1 MEKVCREVRAS
12 IFQMEKV
19 RREVRASIFQMEKVC
34 RESRASIF
42 QMEKVC
48 RDVRS
53 TFRDFPKR
61 CPSVPTTFW
70 DFLNE
75 MYLDKEKYF
84 LLYFK
89 QNEMKFLQERFIM
102 RKLLLLWAAALCFL
116 LFSCSKATISD
127 VKNSDEAEGYISEIS
142 PTLIA
147 RTDSIF
153 IRFTKD
159 ITGNVE
165 KSLSTLGVKGKW
177 EKVNEREVRFTP
189 KDILKSSVQMQV
201 CVNLAKLFSL
211 DENLSYYHNFIAD
224 KADFS
229 VELDGLEIADSSDEF
244 SLSGTLV
251 TDVPVDLATA
261 EKMLSVSYSTKSKI
275 EWDEEPKSAARYF
288 KISGIEKGEHD
299 RKLSISWNGK
309 PIGADKKIS
318 KKYTIVNK
326 YEFSVLDVNFQ
337 SENAIL
343 VSFSNKLSTTQDIEN
358 AFIAEGSAGGRANV
372 NTTINKNLLTFYTD
386 GNWNNLAVLT
396 VLDGLESDN
405 GQYLASN
412 VEIIKS
418 VNWEKPEIKFM
429 TDGVII
435 PTTKDTHLTVG
446 TKNLTGLLIQAYA
459 IYDYNMS
466 QFLQVNELD
475 GTRELYRV
483 GEPVWEK
490 KVSFDW
496 KDDDTNRFVPRAL
509 DVSELAKKYPSGMFQ
524 IRVTFRRD
532 QIKYVCREGHRDFSS
547 FKFPDDT
554 IEDVKDDE
562 ESSWWDYYND
572 MDYDDRR
579 TFWYY
584 DDDPCHPAYYMPRYN
599 SKCLIQRNILISD
612 IGLQAKASKDNGVD
626 MLHIAVTDM
635 KTTKPIANASVKVL
649 SFVGS
654 TISEGKT
661 DKDGLIAL
669 KSTGKVH
676 LVTATNGSQTSYL
689 KINAASL
696 LSVDHFEISGEKS
709 KDSLKGF
716 IYGERGV
723 WRPGDKMFLTFV
735 LQDEKKTLPKDI
747 PVLFEL
753 TDPLGRSAMQK
764 TLTDGINGFYA
775 IEAKTDKDA
784 ATGLWTASVSIGGNT
799 WTKSLR
805 VESVVPNRLSISLE
819 ADKKIL
825 DQGRNSFTLKGA
837 WLHGAPT
844 PNYQA
849 DVRVSFTPA
858 RTVFDGFG
866 EYTFTNP
873 QNSFTSTRETLWE
886 GQLDSNSEAKFS
898 ERLEMVDDAPGM
910 MKANMISRI
919 FEPSGAFSTQSTSF
933 DYSPYSR
940 YVGLKLPKGDAARGM
955 LLTDTD
961 HTCDVALLNA
971 DGTKCSQGELRYTI
985 YKLEWKWWWEKD
997 ALTDSS
1003 FVYSRSSSVIDSGEF
1018 TVQNG
1023 VGSFTLRVNYP
1034 DWGRYLVVVEDPN
1047 GHSAGKIVY
1056 IDWPGWAGRAQEGGS
1071 GSAFSVPLV
1080 CDKKSYTVGESAQI
1094 SFASG
1099 EGGRALV
1106 TIEKNGGILK
1116 QEWLETKK
1124 ETTVYKLPLT
1134 AEMSPNVYVHV
1145 SLLQQHQQTAN
1156 SLPIR
1161 LFGVVPVMVDNPA
1174 TKLEPLITTANSYEP
1189 NKEVSVSVSEKN
1201 GRAMTYT
1208 VAVVD
1213 EGLLGLTNY
1222 HAPNLRAEFYK
1233 KEASQ
1238 IKNYDLYRYVM
1249 NAYSGNLESLLL
1261 IGGSEGGD
1269 DRDRDSNRF
1278 TPVVKFFGPFNLE
1291 AGEKK
1296 SLTYT
1301 MPQYIGAVRTIVI
1314 AGGNGAY
1321 GNAEK
1326 TTPVKSDLMIQPSI
1340 PRTLGTKEK
1349 IEIPLT
1355 LFNGTDKTQ
1364 TYSVSMNA
1372 TGVLSASEKKSVSVA
1387 PSKNETIKFSIE
1399 TKKEGKAEIN
1409 FVATAGSIKAESKT
1423 PIDVLSR
1430 GSTVTYKTPFELD
1443 NGKSTKVKVDSPME
1457 TVKLDLELS
1466 TFPAISLDER
1476 LASLISYPHGCIE
1489 QITSGGFPQI
1499 FIPTFLNLSPEQ
1511 ADAVKS
1517 NVKSVIERYQNYA
1530 TPSGAM
1536 GYWPGNTSPHEW
1548 GSCYAAHFL
1557 AEARRNGYFVSDS
1570 LFEPLLAYISSSAS
1584 KWTSHD
1590 EEYSVQAYRTFVL
1603 ALAGRANISAMNRL
1617 DSALTEASKSDIRSE
1632 EPKMLLA
1639 ASYALAGRQKKAKQL
1654 FEDAHVSF
1662 NGKFTRRTGGDF
1674 SSSYR
1679 EETIWL
1685 FVDTL
1690 TGGSR
1695 NALKIAKEIGET
1707 LSSDRWLNTQEI
1719 SWSLISLIPYYQG
1732 NSNATSSFE
1741 IIGKNSE
1748 KGSFTSPVF
1757 IKSLVATENAKTQ
1770 EIEIKNT
1777 GKTTLFGTLS
1787 ATGKAIAGAEKPKSD
1802 GLSLDVTYTKD
1813 GDEVSATDLKIG
1825 DTFTITV
1832 SIENDTVSEVQN
1844 VALTLP
1850 IPTCWEINND
1860 RIGLDEDYNSNYD
1873 YQDIRDTA
1881 IYTYFSLSGR
1891 KEKTFQFSA
1900 TVAYDGSY
1908 AVPAISAEA
1917 MYDNSYSAL
1926 KPGVYV
1932 QN

>member
-1 MEKVCREVRAS
+1 MEDAIKLDPPQRGTWEFDEDGKSAV
-12 IFQMEKV
+12 F
-19 RREVRASIFQMEKVC
+19 
-34 RESRASIF
+34 
-42 QMEKVC
+42 
-48 RDVRS
+48 
-53 TFRDFPKR
+53 T
-61 CPSVPTTFW
+61 PSVPYKANSQIVLSVDCGKLFDTGKEKDFYKHEFWVSTPSYELTFNEVV
-70 DFLNE
+70 LNE
-75 MYLDKEKYF
+75 QEDAYYVSGIVTTDIPVEEKEIASV
-84 LLYFK
+84 L
-89 QNEMKFLQERFIM
+89 NA
-102 RKLLLLWAAALCFL
+102 KLAKKNQKITWTQ
-116 LFSCSKATISD
+116 KA
-127 VKNSDEAEGYISEIS
+127 E
-142 PTLIA
+142 
-147 RTDSIF
+147 RTD
-153 IRFTKD
+153 
-159 ITGNVE
+159 
-165 KSLSTLGVKGKW
+165 W
-177 EKVNEREVRFTP
+177 
-189 KDILKSSVQMQV
+189 
-201 CVNLAKLFSL
+201 
-211 DENLSYYHNFIAD
+211 
-224 KADFS
+224 
-229 VELDGLEIADSSDEF
+229 EF
-244 SLSGTLV
+244 SLKT
-251 TDVPVDLATA
+251 PRA
-261 EKMLSVSYSTKSKI
+261 EEKSKFL
-275 EWDEEPKSAARYF
+275 ELTW
-288 KISGIEKGEHD
+288 SGI
-299 RKLSISWNGK
+299 KLGLSKAQDKLFAGSKTIEIPAKSVFSILDINTSK
-309 PIGADKKIS
+309 PN
-318 KKYTIVNK
+318 T
-326 YEFSVLDVNFQ
+326 
-337 SENAIL
+337 IL
-343 VSFSNKLSTTQDIEN
+343 VSFSKALDTAQDIASFIFAKDFDGRHFSSFNATIRGNVLTIFSDKSWTSVESMSIEKGIRSSDGIYLAKSSSVNLSERWDLPAVEFLKDNIILPTTQ
-358 AFIAEGSAGGRANV
+358 GS
-372 NTTINKNLLTFYTD
+372 
-386 GNWNNLAVLT
+386 VLP
-396 VLDGLESDN
+396 
-405 GQYLASN
+405 
-412 VEIIKS
+412 IK
-418 VNWEKPEIKFM
+418 
-429 TDGVII
+429 
-435 PTTKDTHLTVG
+435 
-446 TKNLTGLLIQAYA
+446 TKNLAGVLIQVYE
-459 IYDYNMS
+459 IFSQNMQ

-475 GTRELYRV
+475 ETQAMQRV

-490 KVSFDW
+490 KVELDW
-496 KDDDTNRFVPRAL
+496 NDTMQNQWVSRGIDL
-509 DVSELAKKYPSGMFQ
+509 SELVKKYPDGMFH
-524 IRVTFRRD
+524 IRITFRKD
-532 QIKYVCREGHRDFSS
+532 QIKYECHANHGDFSS
-547 FKFPDDT
+547 IPMP
-554 IEDVKDDE
+554 EDKITPYE
-562 ESSWWDYYND
+562 TPTENSCWDYWDSLNYEQRD
-572 MDYDDRR
+572 
-579 TFWYY
+579 TFWQYRN
-584 DDDPCHPAYYMPRYN
+584 DPCHPAFYYPSYN
-599 SKCLIQRNILISD
+599 EKNLISKNVLVSDLGILAKRDVNNSLYVTVAD
-612 IGLQAKASKDNGVD
+612 IRTAKPVPNAMVEIRTYAGRVISEQ
-626 MLHIAVTDM
+626 
-635 KTTKPIANASVKVL
+635 KTNSDGTVIFPDAEKSYIITASVNK
-649 SFVGS
+649 
-654 TISEGKT
+654 
-661 DKDGLIAL
+661 
-669 KSTGKVH
+669 
-676 LVTATNGSQTSYL
+676 QMSYL
-689 KINAASL
+689 RIASGTS
-696 LSVDHFEISGEKS
+696 LSVSHFEIGGEKAENGV
-709 KDSLKGF
+709 KGF

-723 WRPGDKMFLTFV
+723 WRPGDNLYLTFI
-735 LQDEKKTLPKDI
+735 LQDLEKKLPANI
-747 PVLFEL
+747 PVIFEL
-753 TDPLGRSAMQK
+753 TDPLGKLVESRMLDES
-764 TLTDGINGFYA
+764 LNGFYP
-775 IEAKTDKDA
+775 ITTKTNPEAV
-784 ATGLWTASVSIGGNT
+784 TGQWTASVKIGGKT
-799 WTKSLR
+799 WTKSLKI
-805 VESVVPNRLSISLE
+805 ETIVPNRLAIDFSTNRKVLLE
-819 ADKKIL
+819 D
-825 DQGRNSFTLKGA
+825 GNTFTIKGS

-844 PNYQA
+844 PNYAA
-849 DVRVSFTPA
+849 DVSVSFSESTTA
-858 RTVFDGFG
+858 FDGYSEFTFSNPSNHVDYSREMIWDG
-866 EYTFTNP
+866 KLNSNSTATFTKSLDAGSHLP
-873 QNSFTSTRETLWE
+873 GKLKAHFTT
-886 GQLDSNSEAKFS
+886 
-898 ERLEMVDDAPGM
+898 
-910 MKANMISRI
+910 RI
-919 FEPSGAFSTQSTSF
+919 FEPEGGVNAQSTTIPF
-933 DYSPYSR
+933 SPYKG
-940 YVGLKLPKGDAARGM
+940 YVGIKLPKGDSARNM

-961 HTCDVALLNA
+961 HTVDVVFLTE
-971 DGTKCSQGELRYTI
+971 DGKPVDYRELQYKI
-985 YKLEWKWWWEKD
+985 YKLDWKWWWESD
-997 ALTDSS
+997 AYSDASYVSS
-1003 FVYSRSSSVIDSGEF
+1003 DYADLIDSGE
-1018 TVQNG
+1018 VSIKNG
-1023 VGSFTLRVNYP
+1023 KGSFKFNIKYP
-1034 DWGRYLVVVEDPN
+1034 SWGRYMVEVNDGYS
-1047 GHSAGKIVY
+1047 GHSAAKIVY

-1409 FVATAGSIKAESKT
+1409 FVATAGNIKAESKT

-1511 ADAVKS
+1511 ADAVKA

-1617 DSALTEASKSDIRSE
+1617 DSALTEASKSDVRSE

-1748 KGSFTSPVF
+1748 KDSFTSPVF

-1813 GDEVSATDLKIG
+1813 GDEVNATDLKIG